1 VACFAGWLLVQ
12 KLVNAQP
19 APPRPGVAQRPI
31 AGAPPPASTAALD
44 AGAPVVEAGAPRA
57 SAAADKEKKEEGG
70 EKKEGEPEGFASTV
84 LGPVGGVPYH
94 LEGRFKSPFADPKF
108 GDPAQVRVGL
118 LLGSVREYDI
128 QKGTFNADFFLS
140 LTSDK
145 PMPSLNPVLVNGK
158 ADVSEKLADR
168 PTFKLFRFIGNFST
182 DVDLHDYP
190 FDTQE
195 LAIELED
202 DNSGVDQLRLIP
214 DMEHTNLDV
223 GFNVAGWETAY
234 LESRILNHYYPD
246 RFDHDDLYYPRYVFR
261 LGIRRFTTSAIFTVF
276 VPAFV
281 IVLISLTG
289 LWLPREELEV
299 RSNATVPMLAAAVLF
314 HFALIQQL
322 PATGYLTRA
331 DKLMLS
337 VYLILGFHMLISW
350 LWFVFDEK
358 HTERIKLLGK
368 WIGVPVTFA
377 ILAGGVLI

>member
-1 VACFAGWLLVQ
+1 MIWLGVAVFAGWLLVQ
-12 KLVNAQP
+12 RFVNAQP
-19 APPRPGVAQRPI
+19 APPRLGAPPKAV
-31 AGAPPPASTAALD
+31 AGAPPAPAAALD
-44 AGAPVVEAGAPRA
+44 AGVATVEAGAP
-57 SAAADKEKKEEGG
+57 EKKEEKEG
-70 EKKEGEPEGFASTV
+70 EKKEGEPEGFASAV
-84 LGPVGGVPYH
+84 LGPDGGVPYH
-94 LEGRFKSPFADPKF
+94 PEGRFRSPFADPKF
-108 GDPAQVRVGL
+108 GEPAQVRVGL

-128 QKGTFNADFFLS
+128 QKGTFNADLFLS

-168 PTFKLFRFIGNFST
+168 PTFKLYRFIGTFST
-182 DVDLHDYP
+182 DVDLRDYP

-195 LAIELED
+195 LAIEIED
-202 DNSGVDQLRLIP
+202 DNSGVDAIRLIP
-214 DMEHTNLDV
+214 SQEHTNLDV
-223 GFNVAGWETAY
+223 GFNVPGWETAY
-234 LESRILNHYYPD
+234 IEARVLNHYYPD
-246 RFDHDDLYYPRYVFR
+246 RFDNDDLYYPRYVFR
-261 LGIRRFTTSAIFTVF
+261 LGIKRFTTSAIFTVF

-337 VYLILGFHMLISW
+337 VYVILGFHMLISW

-358 HTERIKLLGK
+358 HTERIKMLGK
-368 WIGVPVTFA
+368 WLGVPITFA
-377 ILAGGVLI
+377 ILAGGVFI